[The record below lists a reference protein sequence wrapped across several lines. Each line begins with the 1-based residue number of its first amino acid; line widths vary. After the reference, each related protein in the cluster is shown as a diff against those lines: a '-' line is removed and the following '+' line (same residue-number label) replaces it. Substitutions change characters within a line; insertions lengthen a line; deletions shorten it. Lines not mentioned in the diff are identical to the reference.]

1 MGMNM
6 DYINT
11 NIIATNNRNLNQDLA
26 VVSVAVD
33 RPLTDIT
40 SELRELEANR
50 LRQLIRATNI
60 SLITVSPETV
70 EFVRFYVNQS
80 STRCR
85 VLELRLSI

>member
-1 MGMNM
+1 MSLVSAKQMLCYGHE
-6 DYINT
+6 Y
-11 NIIATNNRNLNQDLA
+11 ASKYL
-26 VVSVAVD
+26 VSVAVD

-40 SELRELEANR
+40 SELRDLEANR

-70 EFVRFYVNQS
+70 AFVQFYVNQS

-85 VLELRLSI
+85 VLELRLSIY